1 MNNYTIWG
9 LASIA
14 ILGPP
19 LLGQNSLI
27 LKQFQD
33 AKWETPYDAWRA
45 GHPAAKCRAFDGT
58 GFGADEQWCYRCV
71 ETAGAETYE
80 WSFYAFDVAAPV
92 CRLGQLR
99 AWQSGSVISE
109 TRRAVEA
116 ALVGRY
122 GPSDSDNAVGEWASG
137 FWHDIQHFRDA
148 QGEVYLYRRVQRGQP
163 DAVELLGRSRQ
174 LVAARAEDP
183 KLADLE
189 EQHRAPI
196 RTRLDQRLMQDLGA
210 AFPAVRTLLG
220 EDSDETRRAMRR
232 ETLQALLT
240 AAAAATGDRKAE
252 LVLAADR
259 VASLIPE
266 GQSGDPTENQRSET
280 IAGFSLRYRYSP
292 LGAAWNY
299 QHDLLRQ
306 VWRESPNTAWGV
318 EAFLLLTWMGWDG
331 SGICE
336 AGSDQF
342 REVIAQG
349 EKFLADHPAN
359 PHRLNVTLAV
369 GTAYETW
376 WSLSRAQVGD
386 DYVEAAKYRDGAE
399 AAKRKAISIYEQIAN
414 LAPDSPE
421 GLCTLAAA
429 ALETRHRYRT
439 ASILLHLR
447 LSALPLKPT

>member
-1 MNNYTIWG
+1 MNNYTFRGW
-9 LASIA
+9 ASIV
-14 ILGPP
+14 ILGLP
-19 LLGQNSLI
+19 LLAQNSLI
-27 LKQFQD
+27 LKQFHD

-45 GHPAAKCRAFDGT
+45 SHPGAKCRPFDGT

-71 ETAGAETYE
+71 ESAGAETYE

-99 AWQSGSVISE
+99 AWQSGPSISE

-148 QGEVYLYRRVQRGQP
+148 QGEVYLYRRVQHGQP
-163 DAVELLGRSRQ
+163 EAVELLARSRQ

-220 EDSDETRRAMRR
+220 QDSDETRRAMRR

-252 LVLAADR
+252 LLLAADR

-266 GQSGDPTENQRSET
+266 GQNGDPTEKQRLET
-280 IAGFSLRYRYSP
+280 IAGFALRYTYSP
-292 LGAAWNY
+292 LGATWNY

-306 VWRESPNTAWGV
+306 VWRDYPNTAWGA
-318 EAFLLLTWMGWDG
+318 EAFLLLAWMGWDG
-331 SGICE
+331 SGICA
-336 AGSDQF
+336 AGSEQF

-349 EKFLADHPAN
+349 DKFLADRPSS
-359 PHRLNVTLAV
+359 PQQIDVTLAEAM
-369 GTAYETW
+369 AYETW
-376 WSLSRAQVGD
+376 WSLSRARTGD

-399 AAKRKAISIYEQIAN
+399 AAQRKAISIYEQIAK
-414 LAPDSPE
+414 LAPDGPE
-421 GLCTLAAA
+421 AAYA
-429 ALETRHRYRT
+429 RRRLPRLKLGIDT
-439 ASILLHLR
+439 AQR
-447 LSALPLKPT
+447 AFYCVYD

>member
-19 LLGQNSLI
+19 LLAQNSLI
-27 LKQFQD
+27 LKQFHD
-33 AKWETPYDAWRA
+33 TKWEVSYGSWSA
-45 GHPAAKCRAFDGT
+45 GHPATKCRPFDGT
-58 GFGADEQWCYRCV
+58 GYGADEQWCYRCV
-71 ETAGAETYE
+71 ESAGAETYE

-99 AWQSGSVISE
+99 AWQSGPAIGE
-109 TRRAVEA
+109 TRRAIES

-122 GPSDSDNAVGEWASG
+122 GPSDSSNAVGEWASG
-137 FWHDIQHFRDA
+137 FWHDIQHFRDT

-163 DAVELLGRSRQ
+163 EAVELLARSRQ

-183 KLADLE
+183 KMADLE

-210 AFPAVRTLLG
+210 AFPSLRTLLG
-220 EDSDETRRAMRR
+220 EDSGEGRRAMRR
-232 ETLQALLT
+232 ETVQALLT

-252 LVLAADR
+252 LLLTADR
-259 VASLIPE
+259 VAGLIPE
-266 GQSGDPTENQRSET
+266 GQSGAPAENQRSET
-280 IAGFSLRYRYSP
+280 LAGFVLRYRYSP
-292 LGAAWNY
+292 LGAGWNY

-306 VWRESPNTAWGV
+306 VWREYPNTAWGA
-318 EAFLLLTWMGWDG
+318 EAFLLLAWMGWDG
-331 SGICE
+331 SGMCA

-342 REVIAQG
+342 REVISQG
-349 EKFLADHPAN
+349 DKFLADHPSS
-359 PHRLNVTLAV
+359 PHRLDVTLAV

-376 WSLSRAQVGD
+376 WSLSRARAGD
-386 DYVEAAKYRDGAE
+386 DYVEAAKYREGAV
-399 AAKRKAISIYEQIAN
+399 AAQRKAVSIYEQIAK

-421 GLCTLAAA
+421 AAYA
-429 ALETRHRYRT
+429 RRRLPRLKLGIDT
-439 ASILLHLR
+439 AQRAFYCIYD
-447 LSALPLKPT
+447 